1 MTRPSRRGWR
11 ELPWIA
17 AGLGAF
23 AARDARGQSSS
34 VDVQFLFYKES
45 GGRTQVLNPVVLW
58 NQDLGSGGQLGLS
71 LGYDSISGASPTG
84 AYPTADVTTSA
95 SGNVTASG
103 NIPQAS
109 YTDTR
114 KSAGLS
120 WGRRFGANL
129 PTVNLTYAKE
139 NDYMARGLEV
149 SDAWTL
155 LGGRATLHFGFALA
169 RDIVSP
175 VKNPETNPDGAD
187 LNYPKNT
194 NGFSLGWTWVFGS
207 RDVADLSLSLMN
219 LSGYL
224 TDPYKV
230 VPIGP
235 PDSTQTLAENRP
247 TTRSRRAAVIRYS
260 HYFLWDASVN
270 VLYRYYNDDW
280 SISAHTLDLTYNH
293 RLSPDWIVSPEIR
306 FYTQTGAS
314 FFANRF
320 AAPQTYMSADYRLS
334 PFTSFLGGLT
344 LSHRLNEAFSAN
356 VGATFQTQHSND
368 PIHLVTTTPDE
379 RGTTSVSAADMN
391 VLTFVLG
398 ADVPLLKNATG
409 RVLYRRCFPLMGGE
423 ARRRIRGRPRARE
436 GTGDRERRRDGGVS
450 HRAQVL
456 ALSRDERRV
465 RDQSLCGADARRGG
479 RGDRDARQGGARPR
493 ADDGG
498 ALRPDGGSP
507 APGLGLQAC
516 TGSLGRGDR
525 GAASARAGRCRL
537 GPRPHRVPPPGR
549 DGDRPRRRRQGV
561 CRRPRGEDP
570 ARRRDPFGD
579 RQLRRRRP
587 HGRESGRRAPV
598 GGRRGRSAP
607 SRDAADSPSAP

>member
-1 MTRPSRRGWR
+1 LR

-23 AARDARGQSSS
+23 AARDARAQSSS

-58 NQDLGSGGQLGLS
+58 NQDLGSGGELGLN

-95 SGNVTASG
+95 SGTVTASG

-109 YTDTR
+109 YTDAR

-120 WGRRFGANL
+120 WSRRFGANL
-129 PTVNLTYAKE
+129 PTVNLTYANE
-139 NDYMARGLEV
+139 NDYTGRGLEV

-187 LNYPKNT
+187 LNFAKNT

-235 PDSTQTLAENRP
+235 PDSTQTVPENRP
-247 TTRSRRAAVIRYS
+247 STRSRRAAVVRYS
-260 HYFLWDASVN
+260 HYFLWDSSVN

-293 RLSPDWIVSPEIR
+293 RLGPDWTLSPEIR

-320 AAPQTYMSADYRLS
+320 AAPQTDMSADYRLS

-344 LSHRLNEAFSAN
+344 LSHRLNEVLSAN

-368 PIHLVTTTPDE
+368 PILLVTTTPGE
-379 RGTTSVSAADMN
+379 RGTASVSAANMN
-391 VLTFVLG
+391 VLTFVVG
-398 ADVPLLKNATG
+398 AT
-409 RVLYRRCFPLMGGE
+409 YRY
-423 ARRRIRGRPRARE
+423 
-436 GTGDRERRRDGGVS
+436 
-450 HRAQVL
+450 
-456 ALSRDERRV
+456 
-465 RDQSLCGADARRGG
+465 
-479 RGDRDARQGGARPR
+479 
-493 ADDGG
+493 
-498 ALRPDGGSP
+498 
-507 APGLGLQAC
+507 
-516 TGSLGRGDR
+516 
-525 GAASARAGRCRL
+525 
-537 GPRPHRVPPPGR
+537 
-549 DGDRPRRRRQGV
+549 
-561 CRRPRGEDP
+561 
-570 ARRRDPFGD
+570 
-579 RQLRRRRP
+579 
-587 HGRESGRRAPV
+587 
-598 GGRRGRSAP
+598 
-607 SRDAADSPSAP
+607 